1 MHFPS
6 ARRSSRSRP
15 FLGVSS
21 LGVPSLG
28 VPSLRRRAS
37 DAVELMDDPDCD
49 PVKLASTYANFR
61 FVNGVVSGWR
71 GMYRRDIRPLL
82 SSTREST
89 LLDVGC
95 GGGDV
100 ARALARWAA
109 RDGLRLRITAVDP
122 DARAHAYAMSL
133 PPLPG
138 LTFRRALSSDLVAE
152 RRRFDVVV
160 SNHVLHHL
168 TGEQLGGLLADSE
181 RLAAHRVLHAD
192 IERSRFAY
200 LGFGL
205 GTWPLFRRSFIRD
218 DGLTSIRRSFTAAE
232 LREVVPPGWQ
242 VTREHPSRLVLRRV
256 VPAGPASAGFASAVP
271 SAVSASAGSV
281 LAETVPASVSFPVK
295 SDRRNGHS
303 RPEREPERVHVHV
316 HERGQ
321 ANDSGARVRDVIV
334 VGGGPVGIL
343 LAGLLAVRGVD
354 VEVVEQRAKPSLRS
368 RAIGIHPPSLRAL
381 EQLGVA
387 EEVLARAVRIR
398 GGVVRSDGRTLGRLA
413 FTETV
418 DRMQSVISLPQFET
432 EAVLR
437 ARFAE
442 LAPGRLR
449 GGVTVTGVSE
459 RGGRVAVET
468 AKTVETAKPGGTHG
482 TVEGIG
488 TGGTG
493 EGGVSAGETLEAR
506 YVVAADGARSLVRDL
521 LGIRCTARTGGETYL
536 MSDYPDTGEHLGEA
550 VLFFERGGVVESFP
564 LPGGRRR
571 WVAMT
576 PTLQA
581 DATSDDLAALIR
593 ARTGTQLPP
602 TTAEASAFSVQQRL
616 ATRLVAGRV
625 VLIGDAAHQI
635 SPIGGQG
642 MNLGWLDALQLAPA
656 LERALRDPEAASG
669 VLGDYDRRRRRS
681 ARMAARQ
688 ADFNMA
694 MGGPVQGLSLRARN
708 GLVRALAAPPAS
720 AVLARAFTMRW
731 L

>member
-1 MHFPS
+1 M
-6 ARRSSRSRP
+6 
-15 FLGVSS
+15 
-21 LGVPSLG
+21 PSLD
-28 VPSLRRRAS
+28 RRAI

-49 PVKLASTYANFR
+49 PGKLASTYANFR
-61 FVNGVVSGWR
+61 FVNAVVSGWR
-71 GMYRRDIRPLL
+71 GMYRRDIRPAL

-100 ARALARWAA
+100 ARSLARWAA
-109 RDGLRLRITAVDP
+109 RDGLRLNITAVDP
-122 DARAHAYAMSL
+122 DARAHAYATGL

-138 LTFRRALSSDLVAE
+138 LRFRRALSSDLVDE
-152 RRRFDVVV
+152 GHRFDFVV

-181 RLAAHRVLHAD
+181 RLAARRVLHAD
-192 IERSRFAY
+192 IERSRFGY

-205 GTWPLFRRSFIRD
+205 GTWPFFRRSFIRD
-218 DGLTSIRRSFTAAE
+218 DGLTSIRRSFTARE
-232 LREVVPPGWQ
+232 LRAAVPPGWQ
-242 VTREHPSRLVLRRV
+242 VTREHPSRLVLRWEARTAAV
-256 VPAGPASAGFASAVP
+256 SDASVPAEADAG
-271 SAVSASAGSV
+271 
-281 LAETVPASVSFPVK
+281 
-295 SDRRNGHS
+295 GHGHGHGHG
-303 RPEREPERVHVHV
+303 RERERTWEAA
-316 HERGQ
+316 
-321 ANDSGARVRDVIV
+321 ANNPLGSGPRMREVIV

-354 VEVVEQRAKPSLRS
+354 VEVLEQRAEPSLRS

-387 EEVLARAVRIR
+387 EEVLDRAVRIR

-413 FTETV
+413 FSATT
-418 DRMQSVISLPQFET
+418 DRMQSVISLPQSET

-437 ARFAE
+437 ARLAE

-449 GGVTVTGVSE
+449 GGITVTGVSD
-459 RGGRVAVET
+459 RGDRVAVET
-468 AKTVETAKPGGTHG
+468 VADGMP
-482 TVEGIG
+482 
-488 TGGTG
+488 
-493 EGGVSAGETLEAR
+493 SGETLEAR

-536 MSDYPDTGEHLGEA
+536 MSDYPDTGEYLGEA
-550 VLFFERGGVVESFP
+550 VLYFERDGVVESFP

-576 PTLQA
+576 PTLLT
-581 DATSDDLAALIR
+581 DATSGDLAALIR

-602 TTAEASAFSVQQRL
+602 TTAAASAFSVQQRL
-616 ATRLVAGRV
+616 ATSLVAGRV
-625 VLIGDAAHQI
+625 VLVGDAGHQI

-656 LERALRDPEAASG
+656 LERALREPDAATS
-669 VLGDYDRRRRRS
+669 VLRDYDRRRRRS

-688 ADFNMA
+688 AGFNMA
-694 MGGPVQGLSLRARN
+694 MGGPVEGLRLRARN
-708 GLVRALAAPPAS
+708 GLVRTLAVPPAS

>member
-1 MHFPS
+1 
-6 ARRSSRSRP
+6 
-15 FLGVSS
+15 
-21 LGVPSLG
+21 
-28 VPSLRRRAS
+28 
-37 DAVELMDDPDCD
+37 MDDPDCD
-49 PVKLASTYANFR
+49 PDKLASTYANFR
-61 FVNGVVSGWR
+61 FVNAVVSGWR

-122 DARAHAYAMSL
+122 DARAHAYATSL

-152 RRRFDVVV
+152 RRRFDIVV

-256 VPAGPASAGFASAVP
+256 VPAGPASAGLA
-271 SAVSASAGSV
+271 SAVSASVSAGSALAGSVLADTVPAGSV
-281 LAETVPASVSFPVK
+281 LAESVPAGSVLAESVPASVSFPVR

-303 RPEREPERVHVHV
+303 RPEREPERVHVH
-316 HERGQ
+316 ERGQ
-321 ANDSGARVRDVIV
+321 ANASGARVRDVIV

-354 VEVVEQRAKPSLRS
+354 VEVIEQRGKPSLRS

-459 RGGRVAVET
+459 RGDRVAVET

-488 TGGTG
+488 TSGTG
-493 EGGVSAGETLEAR
+493 EGGVPAGETLEAR

-536 MSDYPDTGEHLGEA
+536 MSDYPDTGEHPGEA

-576 PTLQA
+576 PTLQT

-602 TTAEASAFSVQQRL
+602 TTAAASAFSVQQRL

-694 MGGPVQGLSLRARN
+694 MGGPVQGLRLRARN

>member
-1 MHFPS
+1 MGLP
-6 ARRSSRSRP
+6 ALRLPLLR
-15 FLGVSS
+15 
-21 LGVPSLG
+21 VPLLT
-28 VPSLRRRAS
+28 VPSLRRRAT
-37 DAVELMDDPDCD
+37 DAVELMDDPQCD
-49 PVKLASTYANFR
+49 PDKLASTYANFR
-61 FVNGVVSGWR
+61 FVNAVVSGWR
-71 GMYRRDIRPLL
+71 GMYRRDIRPSL
-82 SSTREST
+82 SRSGETT
-89 LLDVGC
+89 LLDIGC

-138 LTFRRALSSDLVAE
+138 LTFRRALSADLVAE
-152 RRRFDVVV
+152 GRRFDFVV

-192 IERSRFAY
+192 IERSRFGY

-218 DGLTSIRRSFTAAE
+218 DGLTSIRRSFTAPE
-232 LREVVPPGWQ
+232 LREVVPPGWL
-242 VTREHPSRLVLRRV
+242 VTREHPSRLVLRWEAPAAV
-256 VPAGPASAGFASAVP
+256 VSGGTASARVP
-271 SAVSASAGSV
+271 
-281 LAETVPASVSFPVK
+281 VPVE

-303 RPEREPERVHVHV
+303 RPERELLDG
-316 HERGQ
+316 HERRRERERERERERAGG
-321 ANDSGARVRDVIV
+321 NRPGSGPRMRDVIV
-334 VGGGPVGIL
+334 VGGGPVGVL

-354 VEVVEQRAKPSLRS
+354 VEVLEQRAEPSLRS

-381 EQLGVA
+381 DQLGVA
-387 EEVLARAVRIR
+387 EKVLARAVRIR
-398 GGVVRSDGRTLGRLA
+398 GGVVRSDGRTLGRMA
-413 FTETV
+413 FSETA
-418 DRMQSVISLPQFET
+418 DRMHSVISLPQSET
-432 EAVLR
+432 EEVLR

-449 GGVTVTGVSE
+449 GGVTVTGVHD
-459 RGGRVAVET
+459 RGDRV
-468 AKTVETAKPGGTHG
+468 TVETVRTGGEADSG
-482 TVEGIG
+482 G
-488 TGGTG
+488 TGGTF
-493 EGGVSAGETLEAR
+493 EAR

-521 LGIRCTARTGGETYL
+521 LGIRCTARTGGETYV
-536 MSDYPDTGEHLGEA
+536 MSDYPDTGEHPGEA
-550 VLFFERGGVVESFP
+550 VLFFERNGVVESFP

-576 PTLQA
+576 STLLT
-581 DATSDDLAALIR
+581 DATSEDLAALIR
-593 ARTGTQLPP
+593 ARTGTHLPP
-602 TTAEASAFSVQQRL
+602 TTAVASAFSVQQRL

-642 MNLGWLDALQLAPA
+642 LNLGWLDALQLAPA
-656 LERALRDPEAASG
+656 LQRALREPDAASG

-688 ADFNMA
+688 AGFNMA
-694 MGGPVQGLSLRARN
+694 MGSPVVGLRLRARN
-708 GLVRALAAPPAS
+708 GLVRILAVPPAR
-720 AVLARAFTMRW
+720 AMLARAFTMRW

>member
-1 MHFPS
+1 M
-6 ARRSSRSRP
+6 R
-15 FLGVSS
+15 
-21 LGVPSLG
+21 

-49 PVKLASTYANFR
+49 PDKLASTYANFR
-61 FVNGVVSGWR
+61 FVNAVVSGWR

-82 SSTREST
+82 SKTRENT

-122 DARAHAYAMSL
+122 DARAHAYATSL

-242 VTREHPSRLVLRRV
+242 VTREHPSRLVLRRE
-256 VPAGPASAGFASAVP
+256 VPAGPASAGLA
-271 SAVSASAGSV
+271 SAVSASGSV
-281 LAETVPASVSFPVK
+281 LADTASASVSFPVRR
-295 SDRRNGHS
+295 DRRNGRS
-303 RPEREPERVHVHV
+303 RSGEPEGAHV

-321 ANDSGARVRDVIV
+321 ANDSEARVRDVIV

-354 VEVVEQRAKPSLRS
+354 VEVIEQRGKPSLRS

-381 EQLGVA
+381 DQLGVA

-459 RGGRVAVET
+459 RGDRVAVET
-468 AKTVETAKPGGTHG
+468 ATTVETVKPGGTSG
-482 TVEGIG
+482 TVEGVGTVG
-488 TGGTG
+488 TGG
-493 EGGVSAGETLEAR
+493 EILEAR

-536 MSDYPDTGEHLGEA
+536 MSDYPDTGEHPGEA

-576 PTLQA
+576 PTLQT

-602 TTAEASAFSVQQRL
+602 TTAAASAFSVQQRL
-616 ATRLVAGRV
+616 ATSLVAGRV

-694 MGGPVQGLSLRARN
+694 MGGPVQGLRLRARN

>member
-1 MHFPS
+1 M
-6 ARRSSRSRP
+6 
-15 FLGVSS
+15 
-21 LGVPSLG
+21 
-28 VPSLRRRAS
+28 
-37 DAVELMDDPDCD
+37 
-49 PVKLASTYANFR
+49 
-61 FVNGVVSGWR
+61 
-71 GMYRRDIRPLL
+71 
-82 SSTREST
+82 
-89 LLDVGC
+89 
-95 GGGDV
+95 
-100 ARALARWAA
+100 
-109 RDGLRLRITAVDP
+109 
-122 DARAHAYAMSL
+122 
-133 PPLPG
+133 
-138 LTFRRALSSDLVAE
+138 
-152 RRRFDVVV
+152 
-160 SNHVLHHL
+160 
-168 TGEQLGGLLADSE
+168 
-181 RLAAHRVLHAD
+181 
-192 IERSRFAY
+192 
-200 LGFGL
+200 
-205 GTWPLFRRSFIRD
+205 
-218 DGLTSIRRSFTAAE
+218 
-232 LREVVPPGWQ
+232 
-242 VTREHPSRLVLRRV
+242 
-256 VPAGPASAGFASAVP
+256 
-271 SAVSASAGSV
+271 
-281 LAETVPASVSFPVK
+281 
-295 SDRRNGHS
+295 
-303 RPEREPERVHVHV
+303 

-321 ANDSGARVRDVIV
+321 ANDSEARVRDVIV

-354 VEVVEQRAKPSLRS
+354 VEVIEQRGKPSLRS

-381 EQLGVA
+381 DQLGVA

-459 RGGRVAVET
+459 RGDRVAVET
-468 AKTVETAKPGGTHG
+468 ATTVETVKPGGTSG
-482 TVEGIG
+482 TVEGVGTVG
-488 TGGTG
+488 TGG
-493 EGGVSAGETLEAR
+493 EILEAR

-536 MSDYPDTGEHLGEA
+536 MSDYPDTGEHPGEA

-576 PTLQA
+576 PTLQT

-602 TTAEASAFSVQQRL
+602 TTAAASAFSVQQRL
-616 ATRLVAGRV
+616 ATSLVAGRV

-694 MGGPVQGLSLRARN
+694 MGGPVQGLRLRARN

>member
-1 MHFPS
+1 V
-6 ARRSSRSRP
+6 
-15 FLGVSS
+15 GI
-21 LGVPSLG
+21 
-28 VPSLRRRAS
+28 PSLRRRAS

-49 PVKLASTYANFR
+49 PRKLASTYANFR
-61 FVNGVVSGWR
+61 YVNAVVSGWR
-71 GMYRRDIRPLL
+71 GMYRRDIRPAL
-82 SSTREST
+82 SRSREST
-89 LLDVGC
+89 LLDIGC

-100 ARALARWAA
+100 ARSLARWAA

-122 DARAHAYAMSL
+122 DARAHAYATSL

-152 RRRFDVVV
+152 GRRFDFVV

-218 DGLTSIRRSFTAAE
+218 DGLTSIRRSFTAPE

-242 VTREHPSRLVLRRV
+242 VTREHPSRLVLRWEA
-256 VPAGPASAGFASAVP
+256 PAPAPASQERV
-271 SAVSASAGSV
+271 
-281 LAETVPASVSFPVK
+281 
-295 SDRRNGHS
+295 R
-303 RPEREPERVHVHV
+303 EREQERA
-316 HERGQ
+316 GG
-321 ANDSGARVRDVIV
+321 GAEGVRDVIV

-354 VEVVEQRAKPSLRS
+354 VEVLEQRAEPSLRS

-387 EEVLARAVRIR
+387 EEVINRAVRIR

-413 FTETV
+413 FSETA
-418 DRMQSVISLPQFET
+418 DRTQIVISLPQSET

-449 GGVTVTGVSE
+449 GGITVTGVCD
-459 RGGRVAVET
+459 RGDRVAVET
-468 AKTVETAKPGGTHG
+468 VR
-482 TVEGIG
+482 
-488 TGGTG
+488 TGAV
-493 EGGVSAGETLEAR
+493 GVPAGETLEAR

-521 LGIRCTARTGGETYL
+521 LGIRSTARTGGETYL
-536 MSDYPDTGEHLGEA
+536 MSDYPDLGEHPGEA
-550 VLFFERGGVVESFP
+550 VLFFEREGVVESFP

-576 PTLQA
+576 PTLLPE
-581 DATSDDLAALIR
+581 ATSDDLAALIR
-593 ARTGTQLPP
+593 ARTGTHLPP
-602 TTAEASAFSVQQRL
+602 TTATASAFSVQQRL
-616 ATRLVAGRV
+616 ATSLVAGRV

-656 LERALRDPEAASG
+656 LERALRDPDAAAS

-688 ADFNMA
+688 AGFNMA
-694 MGGPVQGLSLRARN
+694 MGGPVQGLRLRARN
-708 GLVRALAAPPAS
+708 GLVRTLAVPPAN